1 MKLNLAIIVLVAS
14 ISSIA
19 ASAFYAPPSQGRDV
33 GLATCEKIYGLMA
46 YPRIIQNL
54 TVLRTS
60 PLRVRVHLLAQGP
73 SKSIPFSV
81 EGMVCQV
88 GFDQNAAN
96 AACRSQNF
104 NNAVL
109 VPNIEWQAP
118 PTGSGQECIMD
129 TETYKSVIPCEYILH
144 QVNCPVSATNLAQC
158 RFPPLFTQASA
169 CNRYTHIGL
178 ICT

>member
-1 MKLNLAIIVLVAS
+1 MKICFVTLILLLTEGFTTGSVIINP
-14 ISSIA
+14 ID
-19 ASAFYAPPSQGRDV
+19 DV
-33 GLATCEKIYGLMA
+33 YLPACNQLYGLVS
-46 YPRIIQNL
+46 YPKIITNV

-109 VPNIEWQAP
+109 VPNIDWQAP
-118 PTGSGQECIMD
+118 AYGPGQECIMD
-129 TETYKSVIPCEYILH
+129 TKSCKSVIPCEYIIHSLE
-144 QVNCPVSATNLAQC
+144 CPASTTNLAEC
-158 RFPPLFTQASA
+158 RFPPLFTQSPL
-169 CNRYTHIGL
+169 CNRHTHVGL